1 VLLHLT
7 FNVSDGVLLSG
18 LPDQAASALRR
29 MYLASVGL
37 ILVAGVVALACLT
50 LRRGRPD
57 EEDPIGC
64 AASP

>member
-7 FNVSDGVLLSG
+7 FNVSVGVLLSG

-37 ILVAGVVALACLT
+37 ILVAGVSRSRA
-50 LRRGRPD
+50 
-57 EEDPIGC
+57 
-64 AASP
+64 